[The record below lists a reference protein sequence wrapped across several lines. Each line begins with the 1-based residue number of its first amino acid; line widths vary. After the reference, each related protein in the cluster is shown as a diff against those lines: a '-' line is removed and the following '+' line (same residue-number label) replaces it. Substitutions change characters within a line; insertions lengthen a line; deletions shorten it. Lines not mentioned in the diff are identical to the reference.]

1 MAVAWTNADGLQVP
15 MGNFWNDRNN
25 FLNQP
30 RTVQTYGPE
39 KCIQIDYDLTL
50 IANGE
55 VTYTCDLNNDATLDG
70 FSTGD
75 VFLPAYSSVT
85 RCIILP
91 TVAAAGGT
99 SIKLGTFALTGSAID
114 DDFIITATEGVKA
127 NIDTIGARVYG
138 DGALLATTAETAS
151 VGAADAYLAFT
162 GSGTFTAGK
171 GKIYIFYID
180 SAGV

>member
-1 MAVAWTNADGLQVP
+1 
-15 MGNFWNDRNN
+15 MGNFWSDRNN

-85 RCIILP
+85 RCIIIP

-99 SIKLGTFALTGSAID
+99 SIKLGTFALTGAEID
-114 DDFIITATEGVKA
+114 DDYIITTTAGAKTA
-127 NIDTIGARVYG
+127 LDTIGGRCYG
-138 DGALLATTAETAS
+138 DGVGLATTVETAS
-151 VGAADAYLAFT
+151 VGSADAYLAFT

-180 SAGV
+180 ASGV